1 MAEGRTGQ
9 GSLWGGRFDQPPA
22 AAMVELSKSTH
33 FDWALAPYDIGQGVA
48 HANALARAGLVDDA
62 THQALLAGL
71 GQLGDEVASG
81 SFVPAQSDEDVH
93 GALERRLIEI
103 VGEDVGGRLRAGRSR
118 NDQVA
123 TDLRL
128 LLLDVSTAL
137 TADLVGLCEALL
149 TQAERH
155 SADPSPGFTHLQH
168 AQPVTLGHEIAK
180 HVQPFLRDLSRLC
193 DWSARTSVS
202 PMGAGALAGN
212 GLGLDP
218 VTTAA
223 DLGFNTSFENSIDAV
238 SDRDF
243 VAEFLFVTAM
253 IGVHLS
259 RLGEEI
265 CLWASTEFSWVGLH
279 EEFSTGSSIMPQ
291 KKNPDSAELARGKSG
306 RLIGNLVCV
315 LTMLKGLPFAYNRD
329 LQEDKEPV
337 FDAIATLRLVLP
349 AMTGT
354 VATLQFR
361 PEIAGA
367 TTADGHALATE
378 LADWLVRR
386 GMPFRQAHEVSGRAV
401 KAADAAG
408 VPLWELDLASV
419 DSALSEDA
427 LEALS
432 VPAALAARNH
442 RGGTAPES
450 VAEQLARARASL
462 DAYR

>member
-9 GSLWGGRFDQPPA
+9 GSLWGGRFAQPPA
-22 AAMVELSKSTH
+22 AAMVELSRSTH
-33 FDWALAPYDIGQGVA
+33 FDWALAPYDIAQGTA
-48 HANALARAGLVDDA
+48 HANALVRAGLLDEA
-62 THQALLAGL
+62 THATLLAGL
-71 GQLGDEVASG
+71 DQLRREVASG
-81 SFVPAQSDEDVH
+81 ELQPSPDDEDVH

-103 VGEDVGGRLRAGRSR
+103 VGQDVGGRLRAGRSR

-128 LLLDVSTAL
+128 LLMDVSTAI
-137 TADLVGLCEALL
+137 TADLVDLCDALL
-149 TQAERH
+149 DQAQRH
-155 SADPSPGFTHLQH
+155 HGDPAPGFTHLQH
-168 AQPVTLGHEIAK
+168 AQPVTLGHEIGK
-180 HVQPFLRDLSRLC
+180 HVQAFLRDLSRLS
-193 DWSARTSVS
+193 DWRDRTSVS

-218 VTTAA
+218 VATAA
-223 DLGFNTSFENSIDAV
+223 DLGFSGSFANSIDAV
-238 SDRDF
+238 TDRDF

-265 CLWASTEFSWVGLH
+265 CLWASSEFGWVTLH
-279 EEFSTGSSIMPQ
+279 DEFSTGSSIMPQ

-306 RLIGNLVCV
+306 RLIGDLVSV

-354 VATLQFR
+354 VATLTFR
-361 PEIAGA
+361 PEVAAAG
-367 TTADGHALATE
+367 TADGHALATE
-378 LADWLVRR
+378 LADWLVRQ

-401 KAADAAG
+401 RAADEAG
-408 VPLWELDLASV
+408 VQLWEIDLTSV
-419 DSALSEDA
+419 DPALGPGA
-427 LEALS
+427 YEALS
-432 VPAALAARNH
+432 VAAALAARAH
-442 RGGTAPES
+442 RGGTAPEA
-450 VAEQLARARASL
+450 VADQVASARKEV

>member
-1 MAEGRTGQ
+1 MAEGQTGE
-9 GSLWGGRFDQPPA
+9 GSLWGGRFGQPPA
-22 AAMVELSKSTH
+22 AAMAELSRSTH
-33 FDWALAPYDIGQGVA
+33 FDWALAPYDIQQGRA
-48 HANALARAGLVDDA
+48 HAGALLRAGLLDEV
-62 THQALLAGL
+62 THAALSAGL
-71 GQLGDEVASG
+71 DTLAAEVASG
-81 SFVPAQSDEDVH
+81 QFGPAPSDEDVH

-103 VGEDVGGRLRAGRSR
+103 VGKDVGGRLRAGRSR

-128 LLLDVSTAL
+128 LLLDAADGVSAAL
-137 TADLVGLCEALL
+137 VALCDALL
-149 TQAERH
+149 EQAQRH
-155 SADPSPGFTHLQH
+155 QADPSPGFTHLQH
-168 AQPVTLGHEIAK
+168 AQPVTLGHEIGK
-180 HVQPFLRDLSRLC
+180 HVQPFLRDLSRLR
-193 DWSARTSVS
+193 DWRERTDVS

-223 DLGFNTSFENSIDAV
+223 DLGFARSFANSIDAV
-238 SDRDF
+238 TDRDF

-265 CLWASTEFSWVGLH
+265 CLWATTEFNWVKLDD
-279 EEFSTGSSIMPQ
+279 EFATGSSIMPQ

-306 RLIGNLVCV
+306 RLIGDLVSV

-337 FDAIATLRLVLP
+337 FDALATLRLVLP

-354 VATLQFR
+354 VATLEFQ
-361 PEIAGA
+361 PDVAGA
-367 TTADGHALATE
+367 TTSDGHALATE

-401 KAADAAG
+401 KAADAQG
-408 VPLWELDLASV
+408 VALWEVDLAAV
-419 DSALSEDA
+419 DPALA
-427 LEALS
+427 GAQEALS
-432 VPAALAARNH
+432 VDAALLARSH
-442 RGGTAPES
+442 RGGTAPAA
-450 VAEQLARARASL
+450 VAEQLAQARVEV
-462 DAYR
+462 DAYRT

>member
-1 MAEGRTGQ
+1 
-9 GSLWGGRFDQPPA
+9 
-22 AAMVELSKSTH
+22 MVELSKSTH
-33 FDWALAPYDIGQGVA
+33 FDWALAPYDIAQGVA

-62 THQALLAGL
+62 THQALLSGL

-81 SFVPAQSDEDVH
+81 SFVPAESDEDVH

-137 TADLVGLCEALL
+137 SSDLVGLCEALL

-168 AQPVTLGHEIAK
+168 AQPVTLGHEIGK
-180 HVQPFLRDLSRLC
+180 HVQPFLRDLSRLR

-218 VTTAA
+218 VATAA
-223 DLGFNTSFENSIDAV
+223 DLGFDTSFENSIDAV
-238 SDRDF
+238 TDRDF

-265 CLWASTEFSWVGLH
+265 CLWASTEFSWVRLH

-306 RLIGNLVCV
+306 RLIGNLVSV

-337 FDAIATLRLVLP
+337 FDTIATLRLVLP

-354 VATLQFR
+354 VATLLFR

-378 LADWLVRR
+378 LADWLVRQ

-401 KAADAAG
+401 KAADTAG
-408 VPLWELDLASV
+408 VALWELDLASV
-419 DSALSEDA
+419 DPALTADA
-427 LEALS
+427 LDALS
-432 VPAALAARNH
+432 VPAALAARSH
-442 RGGTAPES
+442 RGGTAPAA

-462 DAYR
+462 DVYR

>member
-33 FDWALAPYDIGQGVA
+33 FDWALAPYDIAQGVA

-62 THQALLAGL
+62 THQALLSGL

-81 SFVPAQSDEDVH
+81 SFVPAESDEDVH

-137 TADLVGLCEALL
+137 SSDLVGLCEALL

-168 AQPVTLGHEIAK
+168 AQPVTLGHEIGK
-180 HVQPFLRDLSRLC
+180 HVQPFLRDLSRLR

-218 VTTAA
+218 VATAA
-223 DLGFNTSFENSIDAV
+223 DLGFDTSFENSIDAV
-238 SDRDF
+238 
-243 VAEFLFVTAM
+243 
-253 IGVHLS
+253 
-259 RLGEEI
+259 
-265 CLWASTEFSWVGLH
+265 
-279 EEFSTGSSIMPQ
+279 
-291 KKNPDSAELARGKSG
+291 
-306 RLIGNLVCV
+306 
-315 LTMLKGLPFAYNRD
+315 
-329 LQEDKEPV
+329 
-337 FDAIATLRLVLP
+337 
-349 AMTGT
+349 
-354 VATLQFR
+354 
-361 PEIAGA
+361 
-367 TTADGHALATE
+367 
-378 LADWLVRR
+378 
-386 GMPFRQAHEVSGRAV
+386 
-401 KAADAAG
+401 
-408 VPLWELDLASV
+408 
-419 DSALSEDA
+419 
-427 LEALS
+427 
-432 VPAALAARNH
+432 
-442 RGGTAPES
+442 
-450 VAEQLARARASL
+450 
-462 DAYR
+462 